1 MNIFVLLIIS
11 FSLIVYL
18 LRRKTPIGPA
28 ILAGGLLMWAIQ
40 SLDPTNLVD
49 AAVSTLQR
57 PRTYDLLF
65 ALYFVMCLEIE
76 LRTSGTLNG
85 MVNALK
91 KIFSSNKYTLAI
103 MPAFL
108 GLLPSLGGARF
119 SAPFV
124 EEASN
129 SVHMSPNQKSTVNFW
144 FRHVF
149 EYSNPINPGLI
160 MACSIAMVPI
170 SDFIIHLGW
179 LTFVSIILGWLF
191 FIRPL
196 KIKFQPEKSLDETTF
211 KKSLIDIGISLSPVF
226 VNFILVVFFD
236 IGPAIAMGAVVFA
249 MYIAIRLL
257 KRPISAKEVIIGAMD
272 WKLLA
277 NVLCIFY
284 FIELLT
290 NTNVLTE
297 IVVAFQGLPLPPE
310 VTIAGISFIIGII
323 TGMSQGHVAIVFP
336 IVAAMAPGNINLMGI
351 AMVFGVAGQML
362 TPTHMCLII
371 TVDYFKSSLFKT
383 IKSIGYMEG
392 LILLIF
398 SIYTYFTY

>member
-1 MNIFVLLIIS
+1 MNIFILLIIA

-18 LRRKTPIGPA
+18 LRRKIPIGPA
-28 ILAGGLLMWAIQ
+28 ILAGGILMWAVQ
-40 SLDPTNLVD
+40 SLDPTKLLD
-49 AAVSTLQR
+49 AAITTVMR

-91 KIFSSNKYTLAI
+91 KVFSSNKYTLAI

-124 EEASN
+124 EEASKGVYMN
-129 SVHMSPNQKSTVNFW
+129 PYQKTNVNFW

-160 MACSIAMVPI
+160 MACSIAMIPI

-179 LTFVSIILGWLF
+179 LTFVAIILGWVF

-196 KIKFQPEKSLDETTF
+196 KVIPQQEKHLDESTF
-211 KKSLIDIGISLSPVF
+211 KKSIIDIFISLSPVF

-236 IGPAIAMGAVVFA
+236 VGPAIAMGVVVFA
-249 MYIAIRLL
+249 MFIAL
-257 KRPISAKEVIIGAMD
+257 KILNRPISGKEVIVGALD

-277 NVLCIFY
+277 NISCIFY

-290 NTNVLTE
+290 NTNVLNE
-297 IVVAFQGLPLPPE
+297 IVIAFQSLPFPVE
-310 VTIAGISFIIGII
+310 VIIAALSFLIGII

-336 IVAAMAPGNINLMGI
+336 IVAAMAPGDINLMGI

-383 IKSIGYMEG
+383 IRSIGYMEG
-392 LILLIF
+392 LMLIIF
-398 SIYTYFTY
+398 SIYTYFLY

>member
-1 MNIFVLLIIS
+1 MNIFILLIIA

-18 LRRKTPIGPA
+18 LRRKIPIGPA
-28 ILAGGLLMWAIQ
+28 ILAGGILMWAVQ
-40 SLDPTNLVD
+40 SLDPTKLLD
-49 AAVSTLQR
+49 AAITTVMR

-91 KIFSSNKYTLAI
+91 KVFSSNKYTLAI

-124 EEASN
+124 EEASKG
-129 SVHMSPNQKSTVNFW
+129 VHMNPYQKTNVNFW

-160 MACSIAMVPI
+160 MACSIAMIPI

-179 LTFVSIILGWLF
+179 LTFVAIILGWVF

-196 KIKFQPEKSLDETTF
+196 KVIPQQEKHLDESTF
-211 KKSLIDIGISLSPVF
+211 KKSIIDIFISLSPVF

-236 IGPAIAMGAVVFA
+236 VGPAIAMGVVVFA
-249 MYIAIRLL
+249 MFIAL
-257 KRPISAKEVIIGAMD
+257 KILNRPISGKEVIVGALD

-277 NVLCIFY
+277 NISCIFY

-290 NTNVLTE
+290 NTNVLNE
-297 IVVAFQGLPLPPE
+297 IVIAFQSLPFPVE
-310 VTIAGISFIIGII
+310 VIIAALSFLIGII

-336 IVAAMAPGNINLMGI
+336 IVAAMAPGDINLMGI

-383 IKSIGYMEG
+383 IRSIGYMEG
-392 LILLIF
+392 LMLIIF
-398 SIYTYFTY
+398 SIYTYFLY

>member
-1 MNIFVLLIIS
+1 MNIFILLIIA
-11 FSLIVYL
+11 FSLIVFL
-18 LRRKTPIGPA
+18 LRKKIPIGPS
-28 ILAGGLLMWAIQ
+28 ILAGGLLMWAVQ
-40 SLDPTNLVD
+40 SMDPTNLLD
-49 AAVSTLQR
+49 AALTTIKR

-85 MVNALK
+85 MVQALK
-91 KIFSSNKYTLAI
+91 KLFSSNKYTLAI

-124 EEASN
+124 EEASKG
-129 SVHMSPNQKSTVNFW
+129 VEMIPYQKSNVNFW

-160 MACSIAMVPI
+160 MACSIAMIPI

-179 LTFVSIILGWLF
+179 LTFVSIILGWVF

-196 KIKFQPEKSLDETTF
+196 KVIEEKEISLDDTTF
-211 KKSLIDIGISLSPVF
+211 KKSILDVLISLSPVF
-226 VNFILVVFFD
+226 VNFILVVFFK
-236 IGPAIAMGAVVFA
+236 IGPAIAMGLVVFA
-249 MYIAIRLL
+249 MFIALKLL
-257 KRPISAKEVIIGAMD
+257 KRPISGKEVIIGAMD

-277 NVLCIFY
+277 NVSCIFY

-290 NTNVLTE
+290 NTHVLKE

-310 VTIAGISFIIGII
+310 VTIAAISFIIGII

-336 IVAAMAPGNINLMGI
+336 IVAAMAPGDINLMGI

-362 TPTHMCLII
+362 TPTHMCLMI
-371 TVDYFKSSLFKT
+371 TVAYFKSSLFKT
-383 IKSIGYMEG
+383 IKSVGYMEA

-398 SIYTYFTY
+398 SIYTYFSY

>member
-1 MNIFVLLIIS
+1 MNIFILLIIA

-18 LRRKTPIGPA
+18 LQRKIPIGPA

-40 SLDPTNLVD
+40 SLDPSNLLN
-49 AAVSTLQR
+49 AAISTIIQ

-91 KIFSSNKYTLAI
+91 EIFSSNKYTLAI

-124 EEASN
+124 EEAS
-129 SVHMSPNQKSTVNFW
+129 SGVHMTPYQKANVNFW

-160 MACSIAMVPI
+160 MACSIAMIPI

-179 LTFVSIILGWLF
+179 LTFAAIILGWIF

-196 KIKFQPEKSLDETTF
+196 KVIPHQEKQLSDTSL
-211 KKSLIDIGISLSPVF
+211 KKSILDISISLSPVF

-236 IGPAIAMGAVVFA
+236 VGPAIAMGIVVFA
-249 MYIAIRLL
+249 MYIALKFL

-277 NVLCIFY
+277 NVSCIFY

-290 NTNVLTE
+290 NTHVLSE
-297 IVVAFQGLPLPPE
+297 IVVAFQGLPLPTE
-310 VTIAGISFIIGII
+310 VTIAALSFLIGII

-362 TPTHMCLII
+362 TPTHMCLMI

-383 IKSIGYMEG
+383 IKSIGYIEG

-398 SIYTYFTY
+398 SVYTYFTY

>member
-1 MNIFVLLIIS
+1 MNIFILLIIA

-18 LRRKTPIGPA
+18 LRRKIPIGPA

-40 SLDPTNLVD
+40 STNPANLLD
-49 AAVSTLQR
+49 AGVSTFTR

-124 EEASN
+124 EEASKG
-129 SVHMSPNQKSTVNFW
+129 VHMNPYQKTNVNFW

-160 MACSIAMVPI
+160 MACSIAMIPI

-179 LTFVSIILGWLF
+179 LTFVAIILGWIF

-196 KIKFQPEKSLDETTF
+196 KIVTHQEKALDDTTF
-211 KKSLIDIGISLSPVF
+211 KKSLLDIGISLSPVF
-226 VNFILVVFFD
+226 VNFILVVFFN
-236 IGPAIAMGAVVFA
+236 IGPAIAMGIVVFA
-249 MYIAIRLL
+249 MYIALKFL
-257 KRPISAKEVIIGAMD
+257 KRPISAKEVILGAMD

-277 NVLCIFY
+277 NVSCIFY

-290 NTNVLTE
+290 NTHVLSE
-297 IVVAFQGLPLPPE
+297 IVVAFQGLPLPTE
-310 VTIAGISFIIGII
+310 VIIAALSFLIGII

-336 IVAAMAPGNINLMGI
+336 IAAAMAPGNITLMGI